1 MVTTVAPP
9 GRVARR
15 VPVEIEEQRDF
26 TGGLNLKD
34 DLYNLADNESADL
47 QDVDIDRRGGFGV
60 RRGIRPFID
69 RETVRVV
76 TATGASRTTNV
87 VTAVGLD
94 PLNGDVNGGLV
105 PGQQYI
111 VNFADNAYDGTFVI
125 VSAAAGASTAT
136 WAQVAADDAAAGVGT
151 LKESNSFPD
160 SGYTYVDDSLVRHI
174 LVARNGQV
182 RRWGGTEWIDVIRL
196 FGGSGRTEF
205 QEFRNVLYMLPPGIQ
220 VPYTWTGTGLATQLT
235 TAVGNYNDDL
245 TAPNNGNYPQCRT
258 IATHKEVMWAGGVIE
273 AVGPSHNSRVRW
285 SHPGAGQD
293 WRTNDFIDLDPDDE
307 SGFIRALIPF
317 GDRLLVFKD
326 KAVYAISGDPPA
338 NFQVENLTKKVGCSS
353 RWAVVTTE
361 QEVYFYDKD
370 TGAWRYDGRTF
381 EWIFEPLYRLI
392 DDGLLNSQFSFQSIV
407 EFHRERLWVSVPSAS
422 AGPYSGQFLSLIYQ
436 PDSGKKGSW
445 TVHTRTGFGWWVH
458 AGSDGGDLHLLGG
471 LNGGA
476 GANLLYEF
484 DVEGLFLD
492 EQAFSPVS
500 MKLMPELG
508 TSANPPAATTPDAA
522 SHDITTDIEIQFEAY
537 REDWNSTN
545 AGGFNFGESMGSK
558 WQSAAGGRSWYVVLM
573 DSGTIDFN
581 WSTNGTNELFLDSTL
596 PLPNDSPALGIK
608 ITFDVN
614 DGAGNKV
621 MNVYYRKRGI
631 LDWTLHET
639 VTEAGTTS
647 IFNSSSQMVVG
658 SATEGGGTLG
668 GIFIDTEGFFGHI
681 FSMTVKNGIDGAIVA
696 NPQFDEQ
703 TELTPLFTDSAGL
716 VWTMV
721 NGAWLGFHREEAAIT
736 SWYTTRWFDANNSA
750 MKKRWKRPVVVM
762 RAGADQKTVVK
773 VFRDYDPTRVFK
785 QFEFITSAD
794 AETGVWDD
802 PATEW
807 DDEQWAA
814 EQSLGGEKAIAL
826 RGVPLSGGIARAL
839 KFENNTKGQDWRVH
853 GLIMKWIP
861 RRIRN

>member
-9 GRVARR
+9 TRTARR

-87 VTAVGLD
+87 VTATGLD
-94 PLNGDVNGGLV
+94 PLNGDVTGGLV

-111 VNFADNAYDGTFVI
+111 VNFQDNVYDGTFVI
-125 VSAAAGASTAT
+125 ATAVAGASTAT
-136 WAQVAADDAAAGVGT
+136 WVQVAADDPAAGPGT

-160 SGYTYVDDSLVRHI
+160 SGHTYVDDSLVRHI

-182 RRWGGTEWIDVIRL
+182 RRWGGTQWIDVTRI

-205 QEFRNVLYMLPPGIQ
+205 EEFRNVLYILPPGVN

-245 TAPNNGNYPQCRT
+245 TAPNNGNFPQCRT
-258 IATHKEVMWAGGVIE
+258 MATHKEVMWAGGVIE

-285 SHPGAGQD
+285 SHPGAAQD

-307 SGFIRALIPF
+307 CGFIRALIPF

-338 NFQVENLTKKVGCSS
+338 NFQVENLTKKVGCST
-353 RWAVVTTE
+353 RWAVVATE
-361 QEVYFYDKD
+361 QEVYFFDKD
-370 TGAWRYDGRTF
+370 TGAWKYDGRTF

-445 TVHTRTGFGWWVH
+445 TVHTKTGFGWWVH
-458 AGSDGGDLHLLGG
+458 AGSDGGDQHLLGG

-476 GANLLYEF
+476 GANYLYEF

-492 EQAFSPVS
+492 DQAFSPVA
-500 MKLMPELG
+500 LITTGDNDNPE
-508 TSANPPAATTPDAA
+508 AAQTPDAA
-522 SHDITTDIEIQFEAY
+522 SHDITTDLEVEFDAY
-537 REDWNSTN
+537 RPNWLECEQD
-545 AGGFNFGESMGSK
+545 GEVIASK
-558 WQSAAGGRSWYVVLM
+558 WQATATGLSWFIWMNDGGFFEFATSTTGANTIFWGPTTIPLPLAEGRVQLKFELDVDNGAGGRTV
-573 DSGTIDFN
+573 T
-581 WSTNGTNELFLDSTL
+581 
-596 PLPNDSPALGIK
+596 
-608 ITFDVN
+608 
-614 DGAGNKV
+614 
-621 MNVYYRKRGI
+621 VYYKRSTES
-631 LDWTLHET
+631 DYTLLEAFT
-639 VTEAGTTS
+639 DAGTTS
-647 IFNSSSQMVVG
+647 IFNGTGPMVVG
-658 SATEGGGTLG
+658 AATEAGGTLG
-668 GIFIDTEGFFGHI
+668 GYFGSMDGWNGVI
-681 FSMTVKNGIDGAIVA
+681 FSMTARNGIGGTVIA

-703 TELTPLFTDSAGL
+703 TELTPFFQDSAGL
-716 VWTMV
+716 NWTMS
-721 NGAWLGFHREEAAIT
+721 NGAFLGFHRETAAIT

-785 QFEFITSAD
+785 QFEFITNAD

-826 RGVPLSGGIARAL
+826 RGAPLSGGIARAL